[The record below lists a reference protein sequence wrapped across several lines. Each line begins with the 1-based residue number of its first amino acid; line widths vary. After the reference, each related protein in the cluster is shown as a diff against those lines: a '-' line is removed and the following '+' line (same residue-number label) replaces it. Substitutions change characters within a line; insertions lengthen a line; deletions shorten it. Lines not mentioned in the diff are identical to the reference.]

1 MKIQVNNKETEL
13 PADATVGLLAAR
25 LDLPGKGTAIAVN
38 NRLVPRTGWDTHVLN
53 ENDSVVII
61 KAACGG

>member
-13 PADATVGLLAAR
+13 PAGATVSLLAAR
-25 LDLPGKGTAIAVN
+25 LDLPDKGTAIAVN
-38 NRLVPRTGWDTHVLN
+38 NRLVPHIRWDSYLLV
-53 ENDSVVII
+53 ENDSVLII